1 MEIGTAERLTAAASY
16 DLLRRLTEKGVISKE
31 KFAKLCSLLDNC
43 QACVSARTHN
53 GSFLEFGIKSS
64 QTKEREQ

>member
-31 KFAKLCSLLDNC
+31 TFSKLCTLLNNC
-43 QACVSARTHN
+43 QVCVSARTHN
-53 GSFLEFGIKSS
+53 SSFLEFEIKSS
-64 QTKEREQ
+64 QAKEREQ

>member
-16 DLLRRLTEKGVISKE
+16 DLLRQIDRKRGYFKGN
-31 KFAKLCSLLDNC
+31 FTKLSSLLNDC
-43 QACVSARTHN
+43 QVCVSARTHN
-53 GSFLEFGIKSS
+53 GSFLEFEIKSS

>member
-1 MEIGTAERLTAAASY
+1 MEIGTAERLTVAASY

-31 KFAKLCSLLDNC
+31 NFTKLSSLLNDC
-43 QACVSARTHN
+43 QVCVSARTHN
-53 GSFLEFGIKSS
+53 GSFLEFEIKSS